1 MEFEDILYEKRDGI
15 ARITFN
21 RPKLYNAVRPQT
33 IEELLKALRTCPS
46 FNPGI
51 ADTGHM
57 VNCWSISIMSFS
69 WNSTLSLG
77 NRS

>member
-33 IEELLKALRTCPS
+33 IEELLIRHFVQDSPI
-46 FNPGI
+46 PGTYVI
-51 ADTGHM
+51 NVPNFSEHFPHLF
-57 VNCWSISIMSFS
+57 SIS
-69 WNSTLSLG
+69 
-77 NRS
+77 